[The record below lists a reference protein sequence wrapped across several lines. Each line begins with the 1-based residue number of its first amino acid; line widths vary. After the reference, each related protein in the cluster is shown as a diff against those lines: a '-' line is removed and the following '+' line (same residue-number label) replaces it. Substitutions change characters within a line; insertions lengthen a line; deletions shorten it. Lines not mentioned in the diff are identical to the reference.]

1 MKIVL
6 TGPRYCV
13 IDFETTGLSPHQCEV
28 IEFAAVRVENGELG
42 LNLASLCNPHGHIS
56 AKITQI
62 TGITP
67 YMTAGYPPFE
77 ELLPLL
83 LDFIG
88 NDILVAHN
96 LPFDWG
102 FLSQY
107 CARAEREFRPQTLCT
122 LQLARRKIKGLKS
135 YKLSSVSDFLQIP
148 NPAAHRA
155 LGDATTTAQ
164 ILIKLLKMKT
174 MFAYG

>member
-1 MKIVL
+1 M
-6 TGPRYCV
+6 
-13 IDFETTGLSPHQCEV
+13 DCEV
-28 IEFAAVRVENGELG
+28 IEFAAVRVEDGELG
-42 LNLASLCNPHGHIS
+42 LNLASLCNPHGYIS
-56 AKITQI
+56 RRITQI

-88 NDILVAHN
+88 DDIFVAHN
-96 LPFDWG
+96 VPFDWG

-107 CARAEREFRPQTLCT
+107 CLRAGRVYKPQTLCT
-122 LQLARRKIKGLKS
+122 LQLSRRKIRGLKS
-135 YKLSSVSDFLQIP
+135 YSLSSVSEHLKIP

-155 LGDATTTAQ
+155 LGDAMTTAQ
-164 ILIKLLKMKT
+164 VLIKLLS
-174 MFAYG
+174 

>member
-1 MKIVL
+1 L
-6 TGPRYCV
+6 TRYCI
-13 IDFETTGLSPHQCEV
+13 IDFETTGLSPYQCEV

-42 LNLASLCNPHGHIS
+42 LNLASLCRPHGRIGTG
-56 AKITQI
+56 ITRL

-67 YMTAGYPPFE
+67 HMVEGYPAFE

-88 NDILVAHN
+88 DDILVAHN
-96 LPFDWG
+96 FSFDWG

-107 CARAEREFRPQTLCT
+107 CARIGREYRPHRTLCT
-122 LQLARRKIKGLKS
+122 VQLARRRIKGLKS
-135 YKLSSVSDFLQIP
+135 YSLGPLSEHLRIP

-155 LGDATTTAQ
+155 LGDAMTTARV
-164 ILIKLLKMKT
+164 LIRLLEMET
-174 MFAYG
+174 V

>member
-1 MKIVL
+1 M
-6 TGPRYCV
+6 RYCV
-13 IDFETTGLSPHQCEV
+13 IDFETTGLSPYECEV

-42 LNLASLCNPHGHIS
+42 LNLASLCNPRGYIS
-56 AKITQI
+56 GKITQI

-67 YMTAGYPPFE
+67 LMTIGYPSFE

-88 NDILVAHN
+88 DDILAAHN

-107 CARAEREFRPQTLCT
+107 CARAGREYRPQTLCT
-122 LQLARRKIKGLKS
+122 LQLARRRIRGLRS
-135 YKLSSVSDFLQIP
+135 YSLSAVSEYLRIP
-148 NPAAHRA
+148 NPSAHRA
-155 LGDATTTAQ
+155 LGDAITTARV
-164 ILIKLLKMKT
+164 LIKLLDMNK
-174 MFAYG
+174 